1 MYWHHM
7 DGWSWGIGLF
17 GFLFLALLITL
28 VVWLVWS
35 ASRPGAPPERRSS
48 SALEILDARYARGEI
63 DRDEYLERKADLE
76 R

>member
-1 MYWHHM
+1 MYWHHI

-17 GFLFLALLITL
+17 SLLFLALVVTL
-28 VVWLVWS
+28 VVWVVWN
-35 ASRPGAPPERRSS
+35 ASRSSAPPQRPTT

-63 DRDEYLERKADLE
+63 DRDEYLERRADLE